1 MSKILVLSGENHGF
15 SASAS
20 IIHDFLS
27 DDANISATLT
37 DDKGILASEAL
48 NTYDACVFGTG
59 FTRTERQADGSTA
72 RVSDLATAEEEGL
85 FQLCQ

>member
-27 DDANISATLT
+27 EDADISATLT
-37 DDKGILASEAL
+37 DDKGILASAEL

-59 FTRTERQADGSTA
+59 FHAYRASSGRAPSP
-72 RVSDLATAEEEGL
+72 VSPI
-85 FQLCQ
+85 